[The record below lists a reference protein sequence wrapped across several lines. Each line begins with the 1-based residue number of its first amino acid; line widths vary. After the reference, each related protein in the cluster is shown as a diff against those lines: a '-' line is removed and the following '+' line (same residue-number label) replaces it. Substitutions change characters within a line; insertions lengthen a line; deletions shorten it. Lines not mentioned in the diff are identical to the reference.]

1 MDDRRS
7 ASASATTARSRA
19 TWAAFGGAS
28 ALVLGACL
36 ALALQRDNAAS
47 VAVVLLG
54 GLVAVGIAALFLVTA
69 TPRLPGQSGRWRVPE
84 ASRRQVGGAGGAG
97 GAVVGGGF
105 AGGSDC
111 GGGGGG
117 GDCG

>member
-7 ASASATTARSRA
+7 ASPTTARSRA

-54 GLVAVGIAALFLVTA
+54 GLAAVGIAALFLVTA

-84 ASRRQVGGAGGAG
+84 ASRRQVGGAGGA
-97 GAVVGGGF
+97 AVGGGF